1 MNTAQFH
8 QAVEQVW
15 QQIEEKIYDEGLSV
29 DTEIQGAVCTLTFD
43 DESQVIINKQEAIL
57 ELWLASKLGGFH
69 FKNVEG
75 EWVTDEGRSFWQHLE
90 EAFARHGESVSF

>member
-15 QQIEEKIYDEGLSV
+15 QQIEETIDSEGLSV
-29 DTEIQGAVCTLTFD
+29 DTEIQGSVCTLTFD
-43 DESQVIINKQEAIL
+43 DESQIIINKQEAML

-69 FKNVEG
+69 FKNVAG
-75 EWVTDEGRSFWQHLE
+75 EWVTAEGRSFWQHLT
-90 EAFARHGESVSF
+90 EAFARHGEEITF

>member
-43 DESQVIINKQEAIL
+43 DESQVIINKQEAML

-75 EWVTDEGRSFWQHLE
+75 E
-90 EAFARHGESVSF
+90 

>member
-43 DESQVIINKQEAIL
+43 DESQVIINKQEAML

-75 EWVTDEGRSFWQHLE
+75 EWVTDEGRSFWQHL
-90 EAFARHGESVSF
+90 

>member
-8 QAVEQVW
+8 QSVEQVW
-15 QQIEEKIYDEGLSV
+15 QQIEETIDNEGLSV

-43 DESQVIINKQEAIL
+43 DDSQIIINKQEAML

-69 FKNVEG
+69 FKNVDGNWE
-75 EWVTDEGRSFWQHLE
+75 TAEGRSFWSHLE
-90 EAFARHGESVSF
+90 EAFARHGEEITF

>member
-15 QQIEEKIYDEGLSV
+15 QQIEEKIDDEGLSV

-43 DESQVIINKQEAIL
+43 DNSQIIINKQEAML

-69 FKNVEG
+69 FKNIDG
-75 EWVTDEGRSFWQHLE
+75 EWVTTEGRSFWQHLE
-90 EAFARHGESVSF
+90 EAFERHGEEVSF